1 MLSAALS
8 LFLSRSL
15 SQVKVA
21 SAEERLWLFSLC
33 QTSSALSALGQ
44 CAGVI
49 NNALGPRP
57 RRLAAIQRAACHAA
71 LYSSVVSV
79 KTHTQTHARAP
90 PLTSAPPPP
99 PSTPF
104 SLSVLERLFFEPVTT
119 PCGHTFCK
127 KCIERSLDHNLRCPL
142 CKQPLQE
149 VHTHILTLLCIV
161 SVAVG
166 EIKTVLS

>member
-1 MLSAALS
+1 MAPSFQMLSAALS
-8 LFLSRSL
+8 LSL

-44 CAGVI
+44 CAEVI

-79 KTHTQTHARAP
+79 KTHTQAHAHAP
-90 PLTSAPPPP
+90 PLTSDPHPQP
-99 PSTPF
+99 PSLSLFLKGCFSSQSRLPVVTPFVKSASRGAWTTTSAVLSASSHYKRCTCMF
-104 SLSVLERLFFEPVTT
+104 SLSCASFL
-119 PCGHTFCK
+119 
-127 KCIERSLDHNLRCPL
+127 
-142 CKQPLQE
+142 LQW
-149 VHTHILTLLCIV
+149 
-161 SVAVG
+161 G
-166 EIKTVLS
+166 K